1 MIFVFLV
8 SFIIYKKISGIML
21 LVSQN
26 AGNYNIILPNDTIFR
41 INLAWCN
48 NINELEEKL
57 SNNKKSDFFID
68 LPVGRIKPPNNKY
81 TLDDMI
87 PIIKAHSNVKFF
99 AVSNVESKNDLI
111 EFLEKLPPSIN
122 IVPKIESPI
131 AVQNIDEICNA
142 LKTDKKI
149 VMLDHDDL
157 FSSIIRNKD
166 NKDSFQNHIK
176 KLVDYCQ
183 ENNIELL
190 RTVGVV
196 FSDDEKRITQY
207 EK

>member
-57 SNNKKSDFFID
+57 SNNKKSEFFID
-68 LPVGRIKPPNNKY
+68 LPVGRIKPPNNRY

-87 PIIKAHSNVKFF
+87 PIIKTHSNVKFF
-99 AVSNVESKNDLI
+99 AVSNVESKKDLI
-111 EFLEKLPPSIN
+111 EFLEKLPDSVN
-122 IVPKIESPI
+122 IVPKIESPN

-142 LKTDKKI
+142 LKTEKKI

>member
-1 MIFVFLV
+1 
-8 SFIIYKKISGIML
+8 ML

-26 AGNYNIILPNDTIFR
+26 AGNYDIILPNDTIFR

-48 NINELEEKL
+48 TIN
-57 SNNKKSDFFID
+57 
-68 LPVGRIKPPNNKY
+68 
-81 TLDDMI
+81 
-87 PIIKAHSNVKFF
+87 
-99 AVSNVESKNDLI
+99 
-111 EFLEKLPPSIN
+111 EFLEKLPNSVN
-122 IVPKIESPI
+122 IVPKIESPN

-157 FSSIIRNKD
+157 FSSIIRNKE
-166 NKDSFQNHIK
+166 NKDSFQDYIK

-183 ENNIELL
+183 ENNIALL

>member
-1 MIFVFLV
+1 MNNHFRV
-8 SFIIYKKISGIML
+8 SFIIYKKFSGDML

-26 AGNYNIILPNDTIFR
+26 AENYDIVLPNDTVFR

-48 NINELEEKL
+48 TIKELDEKL

-68 LPVGRIKPPNNKY
+68 LPVGRIKPPNNRY

-111 EFLEKLPPSIN
+111 EFLEKLPDSVN
-122 IVPKIESPI
+122 IVPKIESPN

-142 LKTDKKI
+142 LKTEKKI

-157 FSSIIRNKD
+157 FSSIIRNKE
-166 NKDSFQNHIK
+166 NKDSFQDYIK